1 MSLRTD
7 LTVPEQAIPPGGSLT
22 AHLRIWN
29 ESRIVDA
36 YRLTLI
42 GPPAQ
47 WLDNESDLGQ
57 LSVYPDTDEKINIPL
72 VLPRDSSLTPGS
84 LVFAIRVTS
93 AENPSAV
100 AVPEAVIQVGEFH
113 DVELDVI
120 RLRVA
125 GALWSTN
132 LVRLRNTGNTTTA
145 IRLRVAPE
153 DESAPLRIRLRRSK
167 LQLKPGE
174 SARVGL
180 TTRVTVP
187 ALTGT
192 AKAWRVGVRM
202 SSHCMEDG
210 VVTFTHR
217 QRPVLSKPALKAVV
231 TLTAAVAAATAL
243 WFSPLGGQRP
253 KARTETAPGPS
264 QEQAREQTQQQ
275 AAEAE
280 KEQADKKNKEQEA
293 VGALRKKQL
302 QYSLFVNSGKGK
314 REDVYVVGKGYR
326 LVVKT
331 VQVTA
336 SGPATGVVIL
346 KAANRPLASMG
357 VDKAKDYTPPTPLSL
372 QQGSEL
378 ALDLECEVASAYPND
393 ATTPTLKVPK
403 PSESPAPRAPGCT
416 ATAVITGDL
425 VPLEGPFA
433 EPDPPAAAPQPG

>member
-29 ESRIVDA
+29 ESRVVDA

-47 WLDNESDLGQ
+47 WPDSEPDLGQ
-57 LSVYPDTDEKINIPL
+57 LSVYPDTDEKVSIPL
-72 VLPRDSSLTPGS
+72 VLPRGNDLTPGS

-100 AVPEAVIQVGEFH
+100 AIPEAVIQVGEFH
-113 DVELDVI
+113 ESEVDI
-120 RLRVA
+120 TRLRVA

-132 LVRLRNTGNTTTA
+132 LVRLQNTGNTTTT

-192 AKAWRVGVRM
+192 VTAWRVAVRI
-202 SSHCMEDG
+202 SSHCMEER

-217 QRPVLSKPALKAVV
+217 QRPVLPKPALRAVIA
-231 TLTAAVAAATAL
+231 LTAATAAATAL

-253 KARTETAPGPS
+253 KAETETAPGPS
-264 QEQAREQTQQQ
+264 QEQAREQTQKR

-280 KEQADKKNKEQEA
+280 KEQADKKIQEQEA

-302 QYSLFVNSGKGK
+302 QYSLFVNSMKGK
-314 REDVYVVGKGYR
+314 REDVYTVGKGYR

-331 VQVTA
+331 VQITA
-336 SGPATGVVIL
+336 SGPATGIVIL
-346 KAANRPLASMG
+346 KAGNRPLASMG
-357 VDKAKDYTPPTPLSL
+357 ADKAKDYTPPTPLSL
-372 QQGSEL
+372 RQGSEL
-378 ALDLECEVASAYPND
+378 AINLECETASDYPHG
-393 ATTPTLKVPK
+393 TPTPKIPK
-403 PSESPAPRAPGCT
+403 PSESPAPPALGCT

-425 VPLEGPFA
+425 VPLDGPFA
-433 EPDPPAAAPQPG
+433 EPEPPAATS